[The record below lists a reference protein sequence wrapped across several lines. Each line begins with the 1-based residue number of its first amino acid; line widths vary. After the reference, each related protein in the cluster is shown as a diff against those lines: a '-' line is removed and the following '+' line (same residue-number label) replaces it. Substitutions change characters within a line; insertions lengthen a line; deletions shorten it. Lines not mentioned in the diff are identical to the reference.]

1 MENPVAAPEVL
12 KRKIEELHSKY
23 RTLGDGQLAAYIPE
37 LANVNPDLFAI
48 AITLADGQ
56 TVAVGDVAA
65 EFTLQSASKPFV
77 YGLALAT
84 LGREK
89 LHEKVG
95 VEPSGEAFNSIVELE
110 KVTHRPYNPMINS
123 GAIAVTSLLPPADP
137 TKRMQV
143 IQDHFDRLAGRKLSI
158 DQAVFESEKQTAHR
172 NRSIAHLM
180 RHFDVIDGDIEAS
193 LDLYFKQCSI
203 RTNVKDLAHMAA
215 TLATG
220 GVQPVT
226 KDRVLKP
233 ETVRDVLSLMF
244 TCGMYDSAG
253 EWAFDVGM
261 PAKSGVSGCLM
272 AVAPG
277 QMAIAV
283 YSPLIDT
290 RGHSCR
296 GVAVIKE
303 LSEALGLGIF
313 AGIKS

>member
-1 MENPVAAPEVL
+1 MGNQPVAPEVL
-12 KRKIEELHSKY
+12 KSKIEELHSKY
-23 RTLGDGQLAAYIPE
+23 RTLGEGHLAAYIPE
-37 LANVNPDLFAI
+37 LANVNPNLFAI

-56 TVAVGDVAA
+56 TVSVGDVEA

-77 YGLALAT
+77 YGLALT
-84 LGREK
+84 KLGREK

-123 GAIAVTSLLPPADP
+123 GAIAVTSLLPPANP
-137 TKRMQV
+137 SERMRV

-158 DQAVFESEKQTAHR
+158 DEAVFQSEKQTAHR

-180 RHFDVIDGDIEAS
+180 RHFDVIEGDIEAS

-203 RTNVKDLAHMAA
+203 RAGVKDLAHMAA

-220 GVQPVT
+220 GIQPLT
-226 KDRVLKP
+226 KERVLKP
-233 ETVRDVLSLMF
+233 EVVRDVLSLMF

-283 YSPLIDT
+283 YSPLIDA